1 MTDATDDLEDQE
13 MYRDAE
19 EVKEKESL
27 MSYCNDILS
36 LDMLTP
42 TQIIEIISDY
52 LEENNKESNE

>member
-19 EVKEKESL
+19 VIKEKESL
-27 MSYCNDILS
+27 ISYCSDILN
-36 LDMLTP
+36 LDTLTP

-52 LEENNKESNE
+52 LEENNKESDE